1 MAKKKSFILYAD
13 YIKHIGKLT
22 DEEAGRLF
30 KAIFEYV
37 NEGRLPDLDGMAA
50 MAFSFISNQLDSDLQ
65 KYEETCKK
73 RSENIKKRWEK
84 ANKCQ
89 NQTDSTADTKDTNEY
104 KCIFCNTNDT
114 DNGIDSDIDIENE
127 IDIEND
133 SDSDIDSDI
142 DIDIDRDIDSDIDIE
157 NDSDSGS
164 VLHNNTV
171 PVPGT
176 TTTNVHLTEKQYND
190 LCGKYGKEII
200 DRYIAKIGQYL
211 DSNGKKPFPNHYET
225 IVKWL
230 TSDNIQPKRQPSFDI
245 GRIMEHAK
253 NNKPEV

>member
-1 MAKKKSFILYAD
+1 MAKIKSFILYAD

-133 SDSDIDSDI
+133 SDS
-142 DIDIDRDIDSDIDIE
+142 
-157 NDSDSGS
+157 GS

-245 GRIMEHAK
+245 ERIMEHAK

>member
-50 MAFSFISNQLDSDLQ
+50 MAFSFISNQLDSDLR

-114 DNGIDSDIDIENE
+114 DNGIDSDIDIEN
-127 IDIEND
+127 
-133 SDSDIDSDI
+133 DI
-142 DIDIDRDIDSDIDIE
+142 DIDS
-157 NDSDSGS
+157 DSDSGS
-164 VLHNNTV
+164 VLHNMRPRGAHHTI
-171 PVPGT
+171 
-176 TTTNVHLTEKQYND
+176 HLTEQDYKN
-190 LCGKYGKEII
+190 LCEKYGQAII
-200 DRYIAKIGQYL
+200 DQYIERIDQYL
-211 DSNGKKPFPNHYET
+211 STNNKKPYPNHYQT
-225 IVKWL
+225 ILKWL
-230 TSDNIQPKRQPSFDI
+230 ESDNVKPSSSPSYDLDEIFQNALTTIPTVKRK
-245 GRIMEHAK
+245 E
-253 NNKPEV
+253 

>member
-50 MAFSFISNQLDSDLQ
+50 MAFSFISNQLDSDLR

-127 IDIEND
+127 IDIV
-133 SDSDIDSDI
+133 
-142 DIDIDRDIDSDIDIE
+142 

-245 GRIMEHAK
+245 ERIMEHAK

>member
-1 MAKKKSFILYAD
+1 M
-13 YIKHIGKLT
+13 
-22 DEEAGRLF
+22 LF
-30 KAIFEYV
+30 
-37 NEGRLPDLDGMAA
+37 
-50 MAFSFISNQLDSDLQ
+50 
-65 KYEETCKK
+65 
-73 RSENIKKRWEK
+73 RSGL
-84 ANKCQ
+84 C
-89 NQTDSTADTKDTNEY
+89 
-104 KCIFCNTNDT
+104 
-114 DNGIDSDIDIENE
+114 IDIV
-127 IDIEND
+127 
-133 SDSDIDSDI
+133 
-142 DIDIDRDIDSDIDIE
+142 

-171 PVPGT
+171 PGTGT

-245 GRIMEHAK
+245 DRIIEHAK

>member
-89 NQTDSTADTKDTNEY
+89 NQIDSTADTKDTNEY

-127 IDIEND
+127 
-133 SDSDIDSDI
+133 
-142 DIDIDRDIDSDIDIE
+142 IDIE

-211 DSNGKKPFPNHYET
+211 NSNGKKPFPNHYET

>member
-1 MAKKKSFILYAD
+1 MPKKKSFILYAD
-13 YIKHIGKLT
+13 YIKHIERLS
-22 DEEAGRLF
+22 DDEAGKLF

-50 MAFSFISNQLDSDLQ
+50 MAFSFISNQLDNDLQ

-84 ANKCQ
+84 ANKSQ
-89 NQTDSTADTKDTNEY
+89 NQTDDTADTKDTNEY

-114 DNGIDSDIDIENE
+114 DNDIDSGIDIENE
-127 IDIEND
+127 IDIV
-133 SDSDIDSDI
+133 
-142 DIDIDRDIDSDIDIE
+142 

-171 PVPGT
+171 PGTGT

-190 LCGKYGKEII
+190 LCGKYGKAVI
-200 DRYIAKIGQYL
+200 DQYIDKIGQYL
-211 DSNGKKPFPNHYET
+211 SSSGKKPYKNHYDT

-230 TSDNIQPKRQPSFDI
+230 TSDNIQPKKQPSFDI
-245 GRIMEHAK
+245 DWIIEHAK

>member
-1 MAKKKSFILYAD
+1 MTKKKSFILYAD
-13 YIKHIGKLT
+13 YIKHIGKLS
-22 DEEAGRLF
+22 DEDAGRLF
-30 KAIFEYV
+30 KAIFGYV

-50 MAFSFISNQLDSDLQ
+50 MAFSFISNQLDNDLQ

-84 ANKCQ
+84 ANKSQ
-89 NQTDSTADTKDTNEY
+89 NQTDNTADTKDTNEY

-114 DNGIDSDIDIENE
+114 DNDIDSGIDIENE
-127 IDIEND
+127 IDIV
-133 SDSDIDSDI
+133 
-142 DIDIDRDIDSDIDIE
+142 

-171 PVPGT
+171 PGTGT

-245 GRIMEHAK
+245 ERIMEHAK

>member
-133 SDSDIDSDI
+133 SDS
-142 DIDIDRDIDSDIDIE
+142 
-157 NDSDSGS
+157 GS

-211 DSNGKKPFPNHYET
+211 NSNGKKPFPNHYET

-245 GRIMEHAK
+245 DRIMEHAR

>member
-127 IDIEND
+127 IDIV
-133 SDSDIDSDI
+133 
-142 DIDIDRDIDSDIDIE
+142 

>member
-37 NEGRLPDLDGMAA
+37 NEGRLPDLDGMTA

-133 SDSDIDSDI
+133 SDS
-142 DIDIDRDIDSDIDIE
+142 
-157 NDSDSGS
+157 GS

-200 DRYIAKIGQYL
+200 DRYIAKIGRYL
-211 DSNGKKPFPNHYET
+211 NSNGKKPFSNHYET

>member
-13 YIKHIGKLT
+13 YIKHIGKLS
-22 DEEAGRLF
+22 DEEAGQLF
-30 KAIFEYV
+30 KAIFDYV

-50 MAFSFISNQLDSDLQ
+50 MAFSFISNQLDTDLQ

-133 SDSDIDSDI
+133 SDS
-142 DIDIDRDIDSDIDIE
+142 
-157 NDSDSGS
+157 GS

-211 DSNGKKPFPNHYET
+211 NSNGKKPFPNHYET

-230 TSDNIQPKRQPSFDI
+230 TSDNIRPKRQPSFDI
-245 GRIMEHAK
+245 ERIMEHAK

>member
-13 YIKHIGKLT
+13 YIKHIRRLS
-22 DEEAGRLF
+22 DEDAGRLF
-30 KAIFEYV
+30 KAIFDYV
-37 NEGRLPDLDGMAA
+37 NEGKLPDLDGMAA
-50 MAFSFISNQLDSDLQ
+50 MAFSFIANQLDTDLQ

-127 IDIEND
+127 
-133 SDSDIDSDI
+133 
-142 DIDIDRDIDSDIDIE
+142 IDIE

>member
-1 MAKKKSFILYAD
+1 MPKKKSFILYAD
-13 YIKHIGKLT
+13 YIKHIERLS
-22 DEEAGRLF
+22 DDEAGKLF
-30 KAIFEYV
+30 KAIFCYV
-37 NEGRLPDLDGMAA
+37 NNGRLPDLDGMSA
-50 MAFSFISNQLDSDLQ
+50 MAFSFISNQLDNDLQ

-73 RSENIKKRWEK
+73 RSENIKKRWDKVNSAKK
-84 ANKCQ
+84 ATGDLC
-89 NQTDSTADTKDTNEY
+89 DTNDTNEY

-114 DNGIDSDIDIENE
+114 DNDSVNDNENVNDID
-127 IDIEND
+127 ND
-133 SDSDIDSDI
+133 SDSV
-142 DIDIDRDIDSDIDIE
+142 
-157 NDSDSGS
+157 S

-171 PVPGT
+171 PGTGT

-245 GRIMEHAK
+245 ERIMEYAK

>member
-50 MAFSFISNQLDSDLQ
+50 MAFSFISNQLDSDLR
-65 KYEETCKK
+65 KYETVCQKRAESAKRRWQKNDDAEGINNDVEKECKSMQMHTNAVTCI
-73 RSENIKKRWEK
+73 NLH
-84 ANKCQ
+84 
-89 NQTDSTADTKDTNEY
+89 
-104 KCIFCNTNDT
+104 
-114 DNGIDSDIDIENE
+114 
-127 IDIEND
+127 
-133 SDSDIDSDI
+133 
-142 DIDIDRDIDSDIDIE
+142 
-157 NDSDSGS
+157 SDSGS

-211 DSNGKKPFPNHYET
+211 NSNGKKPFPNHYET